1 MKRYE
6 TIHEQAKQFIDR
18 LETIDRERV
27 NGPVIQPVDERSLA
41 RMDALGIP
49 TDGRALEDV
58 VNDTIDHILGP
69 TVPANHPHFFG
80 FIPGPAERVAWLG
93 DVMTNA
99 YNPHAGGFTM
109 AETAL
114 HAEQIVLDFLAETI
128 GYSTDTYGGLF
139 VSGGSMANLTALVAA
154 RDAKLEEDALHHGTA
169 YVSDQ
174 THSSVAKAFKIAG
187 IPTRNVRRVPS
198 NPDTFALDV
207 DALEQM
213 IQRDVN
219 DGFRPFAVVGTVG
232 TTNTGTIDPIE
243 SIAQVAETYDLWFHI
258 DGAYGGTVL
267 LSEPYRH
274 LARGVDRSDSF
285 SWDGHKWLYQTYGS
299 AMVFV
304 KDRTHL
310 FNSYETKPEY
320 LRDVESTGDKWNT
333 WDVGIEMTRPARGVK
348 LWMTLQAL
356 GTKTL
361 SKRITTAITNAEAL
375 ERMIDDLPMIERISP
390 ASLGIIN
397 FRFIDDTLDERA
409 LDAWNERIVQTI
421 NDRGDAGLYTTILN
435 GKRVIRLATIHPDVT
450 PEELGTILRTL
461 TRIAEQT
468 KRIA

>member
-1 MKRYE
+1 M
-6 TIHEQAKQFIDR
+6 
-18 LETIDRERV
+18 
-27 NGPVIQPVDERSLA
+27 
-41 RMDALGIP
+41 
-49 TDGRALEDV
+49 
-58 VNDTIDHILGP
+58 
-69 TVPANHPHFFG
+69 
-80 FIPGPAERVAWLG
+80 
-93 DVMTNA
+93 
-99 YNPHAGGFTM
+99 
-109 AETAL
+109 
-114 HAEQIVLDFLAETI
+114 
-128 GYSTDTYGGLF
+128 
-139 VSGGSMANLTALVAA
+139 
-154 RDAKLEEDALHHGTA
+154 
-169 YVSDQ
+169 
-174 THSSVAKAFKIAG
+174 
-187 IPTRNVRRVPS
+187 
-198 NPDTFALDV
+198 
-207 DALEQM
+207 
-213 IQRDVN
+213 
-219 DGFRPFAVVGTVG
+219 
-232 TTNTGTIDPIE
+232 
-243 SIAQVAETYDLWFHI
+243 
-258 DGAYGGTVL
+258 
-267 LSEPYRH
+267 SEPYRH

-421 NDRGDAGLYTTILN
+421 NDRGDAGLYTTMLN